1 MRVWPA
7 SPRRRPST
15 CAGSPISLSRD
26 SIKKSWLSSRASWIR
41 SSSIAR
47 LGESQDTPATAPV
60 HGMTL
65 SVESAKTLVTK
76 ALDSVLIDPRIQPI
90 MRTRRP
96 LSITIHKL
104 GPIAF
109 HDEEVHGIG
118 EAMETKLRGQAVKI
132 AFLPIVAGETIA
144 AFGPPSQGRAMPG
157 GRGLKLSA

>member
-1 MRVWPA
+1 
-7 SPRRRPST
+7 
-15 CAGSPISLSRD
+15 
-26 SIKKSWLSSRASWIR
+26 
-41 SSSIAR
+41 
-47 LGESQDTPATAPV
+47 
-60 HGMTL
+60 MTL

-76 ALDSVLIDPRIQPI
+76 ALDSVLIDPRTQPI

-157 GRGLKLSA
+157 GRGLKLSADTALL

>member
-1 MRVWPA
+1 
-7 SPRRRPST
+7 
-15 CAGSPISLSRD
+15 
-26 SIKKSWLSSRASWIR
+26 
-41 SSSIAR
+41 
-47 LGESQDTPATAPV
+47 
-60 HGMTL
+60 MTL

-157 GRGLKLSA
+157 GRGFKALRGHRSSVDDALGQAVRSARYCQAPKHRRRSIRVLDR